1 MQRKIFIIAS
11 LLFLVLLSCKKK
23 KEEAEINGDINKFD
37 GRYSITGTITDKT
50 EPRISAPAAKEY
62 HLKTISNTEIEMFAP
77 ELGISGHLIL
87 HGGSLSYY
95 SKFSVIVKFDPA
107 TNKAVSVRNGYGQP
121 SENGRSAV
129 LDPSGIN
136 TWDPATKTIRIKYWM
151 DEAGVTGHK
160 TAFDETW
167 TYIGAR

>member
-23 KEEAEINGDINKFD
+23 KEEVEINGDINKFD
-37 GRYSITGTITDKT
+37 GRYSITGTIVDKT

-87 HGGSLSYY
+87 HGGNLSYY